1 MTQRFSGLDI
11 EESETHGRRALRL
24 SGELDTASVPVL
36 HRAISRI
43 CEGPAEPTSVTLDMS
58 GLMFIDS
65 TGLAE
70 IILTALRCEHDGR
83 ELSLIRGPRAV
94 QRLFELTG
102 TIDALPFQQ
111 EEAGAAETVDV
122 NAFAEPPVESGR
134 ILSMERNEP

>member
-1 MTQRFSGLDI
+1 MTKRFSGLEI
-11 EESETHGRRALRL
+11 EESETHGRRTLRL
-24 SGELDTASVPVL
+24 SGELDAASVPVL

-43 CEGPAEPTSVTLDMS
+43 CESPAEPTSVTLDLS

-70 IILTALRCEHDGR
+70 IVLTALRCEHDGR

-111 EEAGAAETVDV
+111 VQTEAVGAIDV
-122 NAFAEPPVESGR
+122 NAFAGPAVESGR
-134 ILSMERNEP
+134 IPSKEKD